1 MIVSAIIT
9 STRIDAHGQKLSLE
23 NLQEML
29 RSIKNSP
36 YAIPVSI
43 EHDLKVMPKGKV
55 IDACIIKAADGE
67 YEIHIKQEI
76 YEEIKEK
83 YIPESKE
90 KWYIVK
96 SEIDNR
102 PYKEEL
108 TNVEITNTTI
118 SIDQANF
125 SPEDFKELM
134 ILYKNEL
141 SLDTKILIRKSLIPP
156 PEIVFSFIAGT
167 LFSSLKKKIT
177 EKISE
182 EVINLVQ
189 KAILATKDRI
199 LRNSNDEP
207 TTYVF
212 FEKDNIIFQFI
223 IVTLNPDDVFE
234 ALVKLPNGDVQ
245 DQIDSFRTLF
255 TKDLTKVQFV
265 YSIQE
270 KKWKLHYANTV
281 DGTSIGSEDC
291 YQYNKMVIEKFHK
304 NLIK

>member
-189 KAILATKDRI
+189 KAILATK
-199 LRNSNDEP
+199 
-207 TTYVF
+207 
-212 FEKDNIIFQFI
+212 
-223 IVTLNPDDVFE
+223 
-234 ALVKLPNGDVQ
+234 
-245 DQIDSFRTLF
+245 
-255 TKDLTKVQFV
+255 
-265 YSIQE
+265 
-270 KKWKLHYANTV
+270 
-281 DGTSIGSEDC
+281 IGRASCRER
-291 YQYNKMVIEKFHK
+291 V
-304 NLIK
+304 

>member
-1 MIVSAIIT
+1 
-9 STRIDAHGQKLSLE
+9 
-23 NLQEML
+23 
-29 RSIKNSP
+29 
-36 YAIPVSI
+36 
-43 EHDLKVMPKGKV
+43 
-55 IDACIIKAADGE
+55 
-67 YEIHIKQEI
+67 
-76 YEEIKEK
+76 
-83 YIPESKE
+83 
-90 KWYIVK
+90 
-96 SEIDNR
+96 
-102 PYKEEL
+102 
-108 TNVEITNTTI
+108 
-118 SIDQANF
+118 
-125 SPEDFKELM
+125 M

-304 NLIK
+304 DLIK